1 MKNFLA
7 GIASAAILFSAAS
20 CTNRP
25 ESASADEYLDFL
37 YASMPVSDSIDYSRD
52 FWMQNVEASMQ
63 ARREMPWGQS
73 VPERE
78 FRHFVLP
85 VRVNNENLDSARV
98 VFYRELAPP
107 IKNMSM
113 EEAALEVNHWLHEK
127 ATYAPSD
134 ARTSSPLATVKTTL
148 GRCGE
153 ESTLGVAA
161 FRSVGIP
168 ARQVYTP
175 RWAHTDDN
183 HAWVEVW
190 IDGKWHFLGA
200 CEPEPLI
207 DMAWF
212 NGPAARGMLMAT
224 NAFGKYDGP
233 EQQLYSDSCFTRI
246 NVTSNYAPVH
256 TATVQVLNPDGA
268 PATDAEVSFRLYN
281 YAEFFPLFTTRTD
294 AQGRA
299 SLECGKGDLIVWAR
313 NDNGDLNY
321 AVAGPDSDEI
331 TLTLMP
337 EAEFKASMPRQMT
350 VTPPAV
356 AANLPTPTEEQV
368 AENNRRKMYEDS
380 IRNARMA
387 TFYNDSTAAAF
398 IATLGPKAKANADR
412 ISAILTKTYGNGQT
426 WTDAFRNVGD
436 DMIPAFIDWT
446 DGLTVKDLRDI
457 SPEVIA
463 DAFTAGRIVNPR
475 ISNEQLTPF
484 NGQFDALLPDS
495 LATAMKADP
504 ALIPA
509 WIKENIADV
518 SLRNPNRYPIS
529 PAGVLRSRMADSH
542 SRDIFFTALCRHLGI
557 PAAINPV
564 TGKTQWNPDGK
575 GLVNVALAAETAAPN
590 TENGTLI
597 LTYPDG
603 QIPKNPGYFY
613 HFTLSKIE
621 NGAPKLLDYPEMLTA
636 ADFAKGMP
644 IEPGTYILTTG
655 RRLADGGVLTR
666 SATIDIEA
674 GKTTTAPLTIVDNP
688 DELSV
693 VGSVNADPLL
703 PVTGR
708 GFFIYAIVSPGHE
721 PTQHFLNELKENK
734 DAFEAWGKKIVLIFP
749 DAESATRL
757 TDAMKAGLPEN
768 VVVVAEPNPG
778 LFNDLAKEFEFRAD
792 VNSLPVIVVGDT
804 FNRVIFHSEGYL
816 PGLGHRLTD
825 IVSRLKE

>member
-98 VFYRELAPP
+98 VFYRELAPR

-426 WTDAFRNVGD
+426 WTDAFSNIGD

-509 WIKENIADV
+509 WLKENIADV

>member
-1 MKNFLA
+1 MNIF
-7 GIASAAILFSAAS
+7 IAALSVALLFSAAS
-20 CTNRP
+20 CSHRSDTP
-25 ESASADEYLDFL
+25 SAEEYLRFL
-37 YASMPVSDSIDYSRD
+37 YESMPVNDSIDYSRD
-52 FWMQNVEASMQ
+52 FWMQNVEAAMQ
-63 ARREMPWGQS
+63 ARREMPWGAS

-85 VRVNNENLDSARV
+85 VRVNNENLDSSRV
-98 VFYRELAPP
+98 VFFRELSPRV
-107 IKNMSM
+107 KDMTM

-200 CEPEPLI
+200 CEPEPVI

-224 NAFGKYDGP
+224 NAFGKYVGS
-233 EQQLYSDSCFTRI
+233 EQKLYSNSCFTRI

-256 TATVQVLNPDGA
+256 KTSVQVLNADGS
-268 PATDAEVSFRLYN
+268 PAADAEVSFRVYN
-281 YAEFFPLFTTRTD
+281 YAEFFPLFTTRAD
-294 AQGRA
+294 AGGRA
-299 SLECGKGDLIVWAR
+299 SLECGKGNIIVWAR

-321 AVAGPDSDEI
+321 GVAGPGDEEL
-331 TLTLMP
+331 TLTLMDV
-337 EAEFKASMPRQMT
+337 AAFKASMPREMT
-350 VTPPAV
+350 VTPPSTAV
-356 AANLPTPTEEQV
+356 GFPNPTTEQI
-368 AENNRRKMYEDS
+368 AENNRRKLLEDS

-387 TFYNDSTAAAF
+387 TFFNDSSAEAF
-398 IATLGPKAKANADR
+398 IATLGPTARASSDWIK
-412 ISAILTKTYGNGQT
+412 AILTKAYGNGQT
-426 WTDAFRNVGD
+426 WTDAFRTLPDGK
-436 DMIPAFIDWT
+436 IPAFIDWVG
-446 DGLTVKDLRDI
+446 GLSVKDIRDI

-463 DAFTAGRIVNPR
+463 DAFADGRTVNPR

-484 NGQFDALLPDS
+484 NSSFDSLLPEE

-504 ALIPA
+504 AIIPA
-509 WIKENIADV
+509 WIKKNISDV
-518 SLRNPNRYPIS
+518 TPRNPNLYPIS

-542 SRDIFFTALCRHLGI
+542 SRDIFFVALCRYLGI
-557 PAAINPV
+557 PAQIDPV
-564 TGKTQWNPDGK
+564 TGKTQWDPDGK
-575 GLVNVALAAETAAPN
+575 GMYNVALAEETAAKN
-590 TENGTLI
+590 TGTGTLR
-597 LTYPDG
+597 LTYPAG
-603 QIPKNPGYFY
+603 QIPANPGYFY

-621 NGAPKLLDYPEMLTA
+621 NGKPELLDYAENMTM
-636 ADFAKGMP
+636 ADFAKGMTLA
-644 IEPGTYILTTG
+644 PGAYILTSG
-655 RRLADGGVLTR
+655 RRLADGGVLVR
-666 SATIDIEA
+666 SAIVEIEA
-674 GKTTTAPLTIVDNP
+674 GKITTAPLVIVDNP

-693 VGSVNADPLL
+693 IGSVNADPLL

-734 DAFEAWGKKIVLIFP
+734 EAFEAWGKKIVLIFP
-749 DAESATRL
+749 DADAATRL
-757 TDAMKAGLPEN
+757 NDAMKAALPEN
-768 VVVVAEPNPG
+768 VVVVNEPQPG
-778 LFNDLAKEFEFRAD
+778 LFNDLAEEFNFRAD
-792 VNSLPVIVVGDT
+792 VNSLPAIIVGDT

>member
-1 MKNFLA
+1 MKTFLA
-7 GIASAAILFSAAS
+7 GAAAAILLFSAAS
-20 CTNRP
+20 CNNRP
-25 ESASADEYLDFL
+25 ETATADEYLDFL
-37 YASMPVSDSIDYSRD
+37 YASMPVNDSIDYSRD
-52 FWMQNVEASMQ
+52 FWMQNVEAAMQ
-63 ARREMPWGQS
+63 ARSEMPWGQS

-85 VRVNNENLDSARV
+85 VRINNENLDSSRV
-98 VFYRELAPP
+98 VFYRELAPR
-107 IKNMSM
+107 IKNMTM
-113 EEAALEVNHWLHEK
+113 EEAVLEVNHWLHEK

-134 ARTSSPLATVKTTL
+134 ARTSSPLATVRTTL

-212 NGPAARGMLMAT
+212 NAPAARGMLMAT

-233 EQQLYSDSCFTRI
+233 EQKLYSDSCFTRI
-246 NVTSNYAPVH
+246 NVTSNYAPVR
-256 TATVQVLNPDGA
+256 TASVQVLNQDGT
-268 PATDAEVSFRLYN
+268 PAAGAEVSFRLYN
-281 YAEFFPLFTTRTD
+281 YAEFYPLFTTRAD
-294 AQGRA
+294 AEGRA

-313 NDNGDLNY
+313 DDNGNLNY
-321 AVAGPDSDEI
+321 AVAGPDAAEI
-331 TLTLMP
+331 TLTLLP
-337 EAEFKASMPRQMT
+337 EVDFNATMPREMT
-350 VTPPAV
+350 VTPPAT
-356 AANLPTPTEEQV
+356 ATTLPTPTEAQIT
-368 AENNRRKMYEDS
+368 ENNRRKMQEDS

-398 IATLGPKAKANADR
+398 IATLGPKASSNAAR
-412 ISAILTKTYGNGQT
+412 IADILTQTYGNGQT
-426 WTDAFRNVGD
+426 WTDAFKAIPD
-436 DMIPAFIDWT
+436 DRIPAFIDWA
-446 DGLTVKDLRDI
+446 DQLTVKDLRDI

-463 DAFTAGRIVNPR
+463 DAFTAERIVNPR

-484 NGQFDALLPDS
+484 CSQFDALLPDS
-495 LATAMKADP
+495 LAGAMKADP
-504 ALIPA
+504 AMIPG
-509 WIKENIADV
+509 WIKENITDV
-518 SLRNPNRYPIS
+518 SLRNPNSYPIS
-529 PAGVLRSRMADSH
+529 PAGVLRSRMADNH
-542 SRDIFFTALCRHLGI
+542 SRDIFFVALCRYLGI

-564 TGKTQWNPDGK
+564 TGKTQWNIDSK
-575 GLVNVALAAETAAPN
+575 GMVNVALAAETAAAN
-590 TENGTLI
+590 TENGTLV

-613 HFTLSKIE
+613 HFTLSRIE
-621 NGAPKLLDYPEMLTA
+621 NGAPQLLDYPEMMTA
-636 ADFAKGMP
+636 ADFAKGVA
-644 IEPGTYILTTG
+644 IEPGSYILTTG

-666 SATIDIEA
+666 SAIINIEA
-674 GKTTTAPLTIVDNP
+674 GKTTTEPLTIIDDP

-757 TDAMKAGLPEN
+757 SDAMKAGLPEN
-768 VVVVAEPNPG
+768 VVVVDEPNPG
-778 LFNDLAKEFEFRAD
+778 LFKDLAGEFEFRAD
-792 VNSLPVIVVGDT
+792 VNSLPVIIVGDT

>member
-98 VFYRELAPP
+98 VFYRELAPR

-792 VNSLPVIVVGDT
+792 VNSLPGIVVGDT

>member
-1 MKNFLA
+1 MKTFTA
-7 GIASAAILFSAAS
+7 AISAALLFTAVS
-20 CTNRP
+20 CSHHTDSP
-25 ESASADEYLDFL
+25 TAEEYLGFL
-37 YASMPVSDSIDYSRD
+37 YESMPVNDSIDYSRD
-52 FWMQNVEASMQ
+52 FWMQNVEAAMQ
-63 ARREMPWGQS
+63 ARSEMPWGAS

-85 VRVNNENLDSARV
+85 VRVNNENLDSSRV
-98 VFYRELAPP
+98 VFYRELAPR
-107 IKNMSM
+107 IKNMTM
-113 EEAALEVNHWLHEK
+113 EEAVLEVNHWLHEK

-200 CEPEPLI
+200 CEPEPII

-256 TATVQVLNPDGA
+256 KSSVQVLNPDGT
-268 PATDAEVSFRLYN
+268 PAAGAEVSFRLYN
-281 YAEFFPLFTTRTD
+281 YAEFFPLFTTRAD
-294 AQGRA
+294 ADGRA
-299 SLECGKGDLIVWAR
+299 SLECGKGNLIVWAR

-321 AVAGPDSDEI
+321 AVAGPDDEEL
-331 TLTLMP
+331 TLTLLDN
-337 EAEFKASMPRQMT
+337 EAFKASMPREMT
-350 VTPPAV
+350 VTPPAT
-356 AANLPTPTEEQV
+356 AASLPNPTAEQI
-368 AENNRRKMYEDS
+368 AENNRRKLYEDS

-387 TFYNDSTAAAF
+387 TFFNDSSAAAF
-398 IATLGPKAKANADR
+398 VATLGPTAQKSSGR
-412 ISAILTKTYGNGQT
+412 IAGILTKTYGNGQT
-426 WTDAFRNVGD
+426 WTEAFSAVPD
-436 DMIPAFIDWT
+436 EKIPDFIGWADN
-446 DGLTVKDLRDI
+446 LTVKDLRDI
-457 SPEVIA
+457 TPEVIA
-463 DAFTAGRIVNPR
+463 DAFTADRIVNPR

-484 NGQFDALLPDS
+484 NGQFDTLLPEE
-495 LATAMKADP
+495 LATSLKADP
-504 ALIPA
+504 TLIPA
-509 WIKENIADV
+509 WIKENISDV
-518 SLRNPNRYPIS
+518 SLRNPNSYPIS

-542 SRDIFFTALCRHLGI
+542 SRDIFFVALCRYLGI
-557 PAAINPV
+557 PAQIDPV
-564 TGKTQWNPDGK
+564 TGKTQWNIDGK
-575 GLVNVALAAETAAPN
+575 GMRTVALAEETASPN
-590 TENGTLI
+590 TESGTLR
-597 LTYPDG
+597 LTYPAG

-621 NGAPKLLDYPEMLTA
+621 NGKPNLLDYAEYITA

-644 IEPGTYILTTG
+644 LEPGEYILTTG
-655 RRLADGGVLTR
+655 RRLADGGVLVR
-666 SATIDIEA
+666 SAVVEIEA

-734 DAFEAWGKKIVLIFP
+734 EAFEAWGKKIVLIFP
-749 DAESATRL
+749 DADSATRL
-757 TDAMKAGLPEN
+757 NDAMKAGLPEN
-768 VVVVAEPNPG
+768 VVVVDEPNPG
-778 LFNDLAKEFEFRAD
+778 LFKDLAKEFEFRAD
-792 VNSLPVIVVGDT
+792 VNSLPVIIVGDT

>member
-78 FRHFVLP
+78 F
-85 VRVNNENLDSARV
+85 
-98 VFYRELAPP
+98 
-107 IKNMSM
+107 
-113 EEAALEVNHWLHEK
+113 HWLHEK

>member
-1 MKNFLA
+1 MKTFLA
-7 GIASAAILFSAAS
+7 GAAAAILLFSAAS
-20 CTNRP
+20 CNNRP
-25 ESASADEYLDFL
+25 ETATADEYLDFL
-37 YASMPVSDSIDYSRD
+37 YASMPVNDSIDYSRD
-52 FWMQNVEASMQ
+52 FWMQNVEAAMQ
-63 ARREMPWGQS
+63 ARSEMPWGQS

-85 VRVNNENLDSARV
+85 VRVNNENLDSSRV
-98 VFYRELAPP
+98 VFYRELAPR
-107 IKNMSM
+107 IKNMTM

-134 ARTSSPLATVKTTL
+134 ARTSSPLATIKTTL

-294 AQGRA
+294 AEGRA

-313 NDNGDLNY
+313 NDNGDMNY

-337 EAEFKASMPRQMT
+337 ESEFKASMPREMT
-350 VTPPAV
+350 VTPPAT
-356 AANLPTPTEEQV
+356 ATTLPTPTEAQI
-368 AENNRRKMYEDS
+368 AENSRRKMQEDS

-398 IATLGPKAKANADR
+398 IATLGPKASSNATR
-412 ISAILTKTYGNGQT
+412 IADILTQTYGNGQT
-426 WTDAFRNVGD
+426 WTDAFKAIPD
-436 DMIPAFIDWT
+436 DRIPAFIDWA
-446 DGLTVKDLRDI
+446 DRLTVKDLRDI

-463 DAFTAGRIVNPR
+463 DAFTAERIVNPR

-484 NGQFDALLPDS
+484 CGQFDALLPDS
-495 LATAMKADP
+495 LAAAMKADP
-504 ALIPA
+504 AMIPG
-509 WIKENIADV
+509 WIKENITDV

-529 PAGVLRSRMADSH
+529 PAGVLRSRMADRH
-542 SRDIFFTALCRHLGI
+542 SRDIFFVALCRYLGI

-564 TGKTQWNPDGK
+564 TGKTQWNIDGK
-575 GLVNVALAAETAAPN
+575 NMVNIALEAETAAAN
-590 TENGTLI
+590 TENGTLV

-613 HFTLSKIE
+613 HFTLSRIE
-621 NGAPKLLDYPEMLTA
+621 NGAPQLLDYPEMMTA
-636 ADFAKGMP
+636 ADFAKGVT
-644 IEPGTYILTTG
+644 IEPGSYIITTG

-666 SATIDIEA
+666 SAIINIEA
-674 GKTTTAPLTIVDNP
+674 GKTTTEPLTIIDDP

-757 TDAMKAGLPEN
+757 SDAMKAGLPEN
-768 VVVVAEPNPG
+768 VVVVDEPNPG
-778 LFNDLAKEFEFRAD
+778 LFNDLARDFEFRAD
-792 VNSLPVIVVGDT
+792 VNSLPVIIVGDT

>member
-1 MKNFLA
+1 
-7 GIASAAILFSAAS
+7 
-20 CTNRP
+20 
-25 ESASADEYLDFL
+25 
-37 YASMPVSDSIDYSRD
+37 MPVSDSIDYSRD

-98 VFYRELAPP
+98 VFYRELAPR

>member
-98 VFYRELAPP
+98 VFYRELAPR

-509 WIKENIADV
+509 WIKGNIADV

>member
-98 VFYRELAPP
+98 VFYRELAPR

-644 IEPGTYILTTG
+644 IVPGTYILTTG

>member
-7 GIASAAILFSAAS
+7 GIASAALLFSAAS
-20 CTNRP
+20 CTNRT
-25 ESASADEYLDFL
+25 ETASADEYLDFL
-37 YASMPVSDSIDYSRD
+37 YASMPVNDSIDYSRD
-52 FWMQNVEASMQ
+52 FWMQNVEAALQ

-85 VRVNNENLDSARV
+85 VRVNNEIIDSARV
-98 VFYRELAPP
+98 VFYRELAPR

-113 EEAALEVNHWLHEK
+113 EEAVLEVNHWLHEK

-233 EQQLYSDSCFTRI
+233 EQQLYSDNCFTRI

-313 NDNGDLNY
+313 NNNGDLNY

-446 DGLTVKDLRDI
+446 NGLTVKDLRDI

-495 LATAMKADP
+495 LATAMKTDP

-590 TENGTLI
+590 TENGTLV